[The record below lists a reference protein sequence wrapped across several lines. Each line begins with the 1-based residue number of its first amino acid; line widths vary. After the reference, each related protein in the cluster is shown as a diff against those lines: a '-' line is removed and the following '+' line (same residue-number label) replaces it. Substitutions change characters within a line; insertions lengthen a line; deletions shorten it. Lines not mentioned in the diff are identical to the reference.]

1 VSRRSVS
8 HRVLAATLMV
18 GLLSACA
25 APAPAW
31 HGTPYDPPRQAPDFS
46 LQAMDGGTVQLSD
59 FSDKPLLLYF
69 GYTSCP
75 DFCPTTL
82 ADLSWVFAELGEAAD
97 VARVVFV
104 TVDLERDTPA
114 RLARYLD
121 RFNPQFLGARAKDD
135 AQLQS
140 ILADF
145 DAYAQSDKSP
155 GLPEEQAPSTHG
167 HAGQTE
173 QAVTFTHSARVFL
186 IDGDGRLITNY
197 PFATPREEILADV
210 QRAIEQGG

>member
-1 VSRRSVS
+1 
-8 HRVLAATLMV
+8 MV
-18 GLLSACA
+18 GLMAACA

-31 HGTPYDPPRQAPDFS
+31 HGTPYDPPRQAPDFN

-59 FSDKPLLLYF
+59 FSHKPLLLYF

-97 VARVVFV
+97 EARVVFV
-104 TVDLERDTPA
+104 TVDLERDTPD

-121 RFNPQFLGARAKDD
+121 QFNPEFLGARAKDD

-140 ILADF
+140 ILGDF
-145 DAYAQSDKSP
+145 DAYAQADESP
-155 GLPEEQAPSTHG
+155 GQAEEQTASSHG
-167 HAGQTE
+167 HEGQTE

-186 IDGDGRLITNY
+186 IDGEGRLITNY